1 MGGLL
6 RVPDAGKFDAHYCRW
21 DHGGNVLSRAVPTF
35 RGPGLVVEE
44 GREREME
51 ENVGRSLC
59 SIFYT
64 YNKDE
69 DGQLMTKV

>member
-1 MGGLL
+1 M
-6 RVPDAGKFDAHYCRW
+6 AA
-21 DHGGNVLSRAVPTF
+21 NVLSRAVPTF

-44 GREREME
+44 GREREMG

-69 DGQLMTKV
+69 DGHLMTKV